1 MSDAGN
7 DYDHRTV
14 PKPGRTPDVCEAVMS
29 APAASGPML
38 ASIVPPGV
46 EVAEVFGDGCDHAA
60 LLAAEEAAIRGAAPK
75 RRREF
80 TAVRACAR
88 RALARA
94 GIPPVPVL
102 PAASGAPVWPPGV
115 VGSMTH
121 CDGYRACA
129 IGRAEM
135 FAAIGIDA
143 EPHAAL
149 PAGVLPMVAIESERR
164 SLAVLAARTPGICWD
179 RILFSAKE
187 SVFKAWF
194 PATGRWLG
202 FAGAEVTLGPAGTF
216 AASLLVPGPVAGGSP
231 LTTYPGRWIVERGL
245 IVTAVIVPG
254 EAGAGSA
261 SAVSHP

>member
-1 MSDAGN
+1 
-7 DYDHRTV
+7 
-14 PKPGRTPDVCEAVMS
+14 
-29 APAASGPML
+29 ML

-46 EVAEVFGDGCDHAA
+46 EVAEVFGDGCDHAG
-60 LLAAEEAAIRGAAPK
+60 LLAGEEAAISDAGPK

-94 GIPPVPVL
+94 GLPPVPVL
-102 PAASGAPVWPPGV
+102 PGASGAPVWPAGV

-135 FAAIGIDA
+135 FAAIGVDA
-143 EPHAAL
+143 EPHL
-149 PAGVLPMVAIESERR
+149 PLPGGVLPTVATESERP
-164 SLAVLAARTPGICWD
+164 ALAALAAHTQEICWE

-202 FAGAEVTLGPAGTF
+202 FAGAEVTLDPAGTF
-216 AASLLVPGPVAGGSP
+216 AARLLIPGPEVGGRP
-231 LTTYPGRWIVERGL
+231 LTTYHGRWTVRHGL
-245 IVTAVIVPG
+245 IVTAVVVPRG
-254 EAGAGSA
+254 ARAGSA
-261 SAVSHP
+261 SVVSHQLTRLGARPAGRRGGHGD

>member
-1 MSDAGN
+1 
-7 DYDHRTV
+7 
-14 PKPGRTPDVCEAVMS
+14 
-29 APAASGPML
+29 ML
-38 ASIVPPGV
+38 ATIVSSGV
-46 EVAEVFGDGCDHAA
+46 EVAEVFGDRCDHAA
-60 LLAAEEAAIRGAAPK
+60 LLAGEEAAIRGAAPK

-94 GIPPVPVL
+94 GFQPVPIL
-102 PAASGAPVWPPGV
+102 PGPSGAPVWPPGV

-129 IGRAEM
+129 IGRAEL

-143 EPHAAL
+143 EPHDVL
-149 PAGVLPMVAIESERR
+149 PDGVLSVVASDSER
-164 SLAVLAARTPGICWD
+164 SALAVLAAQCPGICWE

-202 FAGAEVTLGPAGTF
+202 FTGAEVIIDLAGTF
-216 AASLLVPGPVAGGSP
+216 AASLLVPGPVVGGSP
-231 LTTYPGRWIVERGL
+231 LTTYHGRWVVERGL
-245 IVTAVIVPG
+245 IATAVVVPADTRADP
-254 EAGAGSA
+254 AGAGRAA
-261 SAVSHP
+261 SPGPVSRP